1 MRGRSDSPS
10 TVMKRMIPINAT
22 MAAEQNRLLEE
33 TIQRERRRLLEFIR
47 KRIPQEEDPEDV
59 LQDVF
64 TELAESLRM
73 ERVIDRVSGWVYRV
87 ARNKIAD
94 LFRRRRTESLEA
106 RYENEYGD
114 GEEGLGLNDLLPD
127 PAGGPEAEYARRVIM
142 SELMLALDELPEE
155 QRWVFWENE
164 IEERSFRELAEEAGV
179 SLNTLLSR
187 KRYAVLFLRERLKE
201 LYNELGN

>member
-1 MRGRSDSPS
+1 
-10 TVMKRMIPINAT
+10 

-64 TELAESLRM
+64 AELTESLRM

-94 LFRRRRTESLEA
+94 LFRKRRTESLEA
-106 RYENEYGD
+106 RYEKEYGD

-127 PAGGPEAEYARRVIM
+127 PSAGPEAEYARRVIM

-164 IEERSFRELAEEAGV
+164 VEGRPFRELAEEAGV
-179 SLNTLLSR
+179 LGRHTRPAITRGVEVVELTGFSR
-187 KRYAVLFLRERLKE
+187 CIRTGRKPRCVLRKAR
-201 LYNELGN
+201 

>member
-1 MRGRSDSPS
+1 
-10 TVMKRMIPINAT
+10 

-64 TELAESLRM
+64 TELTESLRM
-73 ERVIDRVSGWVYRV
+73 ERVIDRVSGWIYRV

-106 RYENEYGD
+106 RYEREYGD

-127 PAGGPEAEYARRVIM
+127 PSAGPEAIYARGVIM
-142 SELMLALDELPEE
+142 NELLLALDDLPEE

-164 IEERSFRELAEEAGV
+164 VEERPFRELAEEAGV

-187 KRYAVLFLRERLKE
+187 KRYAVLFLRERLRD
-201 LYNELGN
+201 LYNELGS

>member
-1 MRGRSDSPS
+1 M
-10 TVMKRMIPINAT
+10 VPIATT

-33 TIQRERRRLLEFIR
+33 TVQRERRRLLEFIR
-47 KRIPQEEDPEDV
+47 KRIPKEEDPEDV

-64 TELAESLRM
+64 TELTEAFRV

-94 LFRRRRTESLEA
+94 LFRKRRTESLEA
-106 RYENEYGD
+106 RYEKEFGD

-127 PAGGPEAEYARRVIM
+127 PSAGPEAEYARRVIM

-164 IEERSFRELAEEAGV
+164 IEERPFRELAEEAGV

-187 KRYAVLFLRERLKE
+187 KRYAVLFLRERLRD
-201 LYNELGN
+201 LYNDMND

>member
-1 MRGRSDSPS
+1 M
-10 TVMKRMIPINAT
+10 VPIATT

-33 TIQRERRRLLEFIR
+33 TVQRERRRLLEFIR

-64 TELAESLRM
+64 TELTEAFRM

-106 RYENEYGD
+106 RYEKEFGD

-127 PAGGPEAEYARRVIM
+127 PSAGPEAEYARRVIM

-164 IEERSFRELAEEAGV
+164 IEERPFRELAEEAGV

-187 KRYAVLFLRERLKE
+187 KRYAVLFLRERLRN
-201 LYNELGN
+201 LYEDLGN

>member
-1 MRGRSDSPS
+1 M
-10 TVMKRMIPINAT
+10 VPITTT
-22 MAAEQNRLLEE
+22 MSAEQDRLLEQ

-64 TELAESLRM
+64 TELTEALRV

-94 LFRRRRTESLEA
+94 LFRKRRTESLEA
-106 RYENEYGD
+106 RYEREYGD

-127 PAGGPEAEYARRVIM
+127 PSAGPEAQYARRVIM
-142 SELMLALDELPEE
+142 SELMLALEELPEE

-164 IEERSFRELAEEAGV
+164 IEERPFRELAEEAGV

-187 KRYAVLFLRERLKE
+187 KRYAVLFLRDRLKD
-201 LYNELGN
+201 LYDDLG

>member
-1 MRGRSDSPS
+1 M
-10 TVMKRMIPINAT
+10 VPIATT

-33 TIQRERRRLLEFIR
+33 TVQRERRRLLEFIR

-64 TELAESLRM
+64 TELTEAFRM

-106 RYENEYGD
+106 RYEKEFGD

-127 PAGGPEAEYARRVIM
+127 PSAGPEAEYARRVIM

-164 IEERSFRELAEEAGV
+164 IEERPFRELAEEAGV

-187 KRYAVLFLRERLKE
+187 KRYAVLFLRERLRG
-201 LYNELGN
+201 LYEELGN

>member
-1 MRGRSDSPS
+1 M
-10 TVMKRMIPINAT
+10 VPITTT
-22 MAAEQNRLLEE
+22 MAAEQDRLLEQ

-64 TELAESLRM
+64 TELTEALRV

-94 LFRRRRTESLEA
+94 LFRKRRTESLEA
-106 RYENEYGD
+106 RYEREYGD

-127 PAGGPEAEYARRVIM
+127 PSAGPEAQYARRVIM

-164 IEERSFRELAEEAGV
+164 IEERPFRELAEEAGV

-187 KRYAVLFLRERLKE
+187 KRYIFYQLINRFR
-201 LYNELGN
+201 

>member
-1 MRGRSDSPS
+1 MRGRCDSPS

>member
-1 MRGRSDSPS
+1 
-10 TVMKRMIPINAT
+10 
-22 MAAEQNRLLEE
+22 
-33 TIQRERRRLLEFIR
+33 
-47 KRIPQEEDPEDV
+47 
-59 LQDVF
+59 
-64 TELAESLRM
+64 
-73 ERVIDRVSGWVYRV
+73 
-87 ARNKIAD
+87 
-94 LFRRRRTESLEA
+94 LEA

-164 IEERSFRELAEEAGV
+164 IEERSFRELAEEAEV
-179 SLNTLLSR
+179 PLNTLLSR

>member
-1 MRGRSDSPS
+1 
-10 TVMKRMIPINAT
+10 MKDMVHITPI

-47 KRIPQEEDPEDV
+47 RRIPQEEDPEDV

-64 TELAESLRM
+64 TELTESLRM

-94 LFRRRRTESLEA
+94 LFRKRRTESLEA
-106 RYENEYGD
+106 RYEKEYGD

-127 PAGGPEAEYARRVIM
+127 PSAGPEAIYARSVIM
-142 SELMLALDELPEE
+142 SELMLALEELPEE
-155 QRWVFWENE
+155 QRWVFVENE

-179 SLNTLLSR
+179 PLNTLLSR
-187 KRYAVLFLRERLKE
+187 KRYAVLFLRERLRE
-201 LYNELGN
+201 LYEEL

>member
-1 MRGRSDSPS
+1 
-10 TVMKRMIPINAT
+10 MKEMVPIATT

-33 TIQRERRRLLEFIR
+33 TVQRERRRLLEFIR

-64 TELAESLRM
+64 TELTETLRM

-106 RYENEYGD
+106 RYEKEYGD

-127 PAGGPEAEYARRVIM
+127 PSAGPEAQYARRVIM

-164 IEERSFRELAEEAGV
+164 VEGRPFRELAEEAGV
-179 SLNTLLSR
+179 ALNTLLSR
-187 KRYAVLFLRERLKE
+187 KRYAVLFLRERLRD
-201 LYNELGN
+201 LYNDLG

>member
-1 MRGRSDSPS
+1 
-10 TVMKRMIPINAT
+10 

-59 LQDVF
+59 FQDVF

-155 QRWVFWENE
+155 QLWVFWEKE

>member
-1 MRGRSDSPS
+1 
-10 TVMKRMIPINAT
+10 MKDMVHITPI

-47 KRIPQEEDPEDV
+47 RRIPQEEDPEDV

-64 TELAESLRM
+64 TELTENLRM

-94 LFRRRRTESLEA
+94 LFRKRRTESLEA
-106 RYENEYGD
+106 RYEKEYGD

-127 PAGGPEAEYARRVIM
+127 PSAGPEAIYARSVIM
-142 SELMLALDELPEE
+142 SELMLALEELPEE
-155 QRWVFWENE
+155 QRWVFVENE

-179 SLNTLLSR
+179 PLNTLLSR
-187 KRYAVLFLRERLKE
+187 KRYAVLFLRERLRNLYEE
-201 LYNELGN
+201 L

>member
-1 MRGRSDSPS
+1 M
-10 TVMKRMIPINAT
+10 VPIATT

-33 TIQRERRRLLEFIR
+33 TVQRERRRLLEFIR

-64 TELAESLRM
+64 TELTEAFRM

-94 LFRRRRTESLEA
+94 LFRKRRTESLEA
-106 RYENEYGD
+106 RYEKEFGD

-127 PAGGPEAEYARRVIM
+127 PSAGPEAEYARRVIM

-164 IEERSFRELAEEAGV
+164 IEERPFRELAEEAGV

-187 KRYAVLFLRERLKE
+187 KRYAVLFLRERLRD
-201 LYNELGN
+201 LYDDMNN

>member
-1 MRGRSDSPS
+1 
-10 TVMKRMIPINAT
+10 MKKMVPITAT

-33 TIQRERRRLLEFIR
+33 TLQRERRRLLEFIR

-64 TELAESLRM
+64 TELAENLRM
-73 ERVIDRVSGWVYRV
+73 DRVIDRVSGWVYRV

-94 LFRRRRTESLEA
+94 LFRKRRTESLEA
-106 RYENEYGD
+106 RYEKDFGD

-127 PAGGPEAEYARRVIM
+127 PSAGPEAEYARRVIM
-142 SELMLALDELPEE
+142 SELMLALDDLPEE

-164 IEERSFRELAEEAGV
+164 VEGRPFRELAEEAGV

-187 KRYAVLFLRERLKE
+187 KRYAVLFLRERLRE
-201 LYNELGN
+201 LYEDLE

>member
-1 MRGRSDSPS
+1 
-10 TVMKRMIPINAT
+10 MKTMVPVTTT

-64 TELAESLRM
+64 TELTESLRM

-106 RYENEYGD
+106 RYEKEYGD

-127 PAGGPEAEYARRVIM
+127 PSAGPEAEYARRVIM
-142 SELMLALDELPEE
+142 SELMLALDDLPEE

-164 IEERSFRELAEEAGV
+164 VEGRPFRELAEEAGV

-187 KRYAVLFLRERLKE
+187 KRYAVLFLRDRLKD
-201 LYNELGN
+201 LYDDL

>member
-1 MRGRSDSPS
+1 
-10 TVMKRMIPINAT
+10 MKDMVPITTT
-22 MAAEQNRLLEE
+22 MAAEQDRLLEQ

-64 TELAESLRM
+64 TELTESLRM

-106 RYENEYGD
+106 RYEKEYGD

-127 PAGGPEAEYARRVIM
+127 PSAGPEAEYARRVIM
-142 SELMLALDELPEE
+142 SELMLALDELPQE

-164 IEERSFRELAEEAGV
+164 VEDRSFRELAEESGV

-187 KRYAVLFLRERLKE
+187 KRYAVLFLRERLKD
-201 LYNELGN
+201 LYADLGN

>member
-1 MRGRSDSPS
+1 
-10 TVMKRMIPINAT
+10 MIPINAT

>member
-1 MRGRSDSPS
+1 
-10 TVMKRMIPINAT
+10 MKDMVPITTT
-22 MAAEQNRLLEE
+22 MAAEQDRLLEE

-64 TELAESLRM
+64 TELTEALRV

-106 RYENEYGD
+106 RYEKEYGD

-127 PAGGPEAEYARRVIM
+127 PSAGPEAQYARRVIM
-142 SELMLALDELPEE
+142 SELMLALEELPEE

-164 IEERSFRELAEEAGV
+164 IEERPFRELAEEAGV

-187 KRYAVLFLRERLKE
+187 KRYAVLFLRDRLKD
-201 LYNELGN
+201 LYDDLG

>member
-1 MRGRSDSPS
+1 
-10 TVMKRMIPINAT
+10 MKRMLPAT
-22 MAAEQNRLLEE
+22 QIMAAEQNRLIEE
-33 TIQRERRRLLEFIR
+33 TVQRERRRLLEFIR

-64 TELAESLRM
+64 TELAENLRM

-94 LFRRRRTESLEA
+94 LFRKRRTESLEA
-106 RYENEYGD
+106 RYENDYGD

-127 PAGGPEAEYARRVIM
+127 ASAGPEAQYARRVIM
-142 SELMLALDELPEE
+142 SELMLALEELPEE
-155 QRWVFWENE
+155 QRWVFIENE
-164 IEERSFRELAEEAGV
+164 VEGRPFRELAEEAGV

-201 LYNELGN
+201 LYNELGQ

>member
-1 MRGRSDSPS
+1 MVPIS
-10 TVMKRMIPINAT
+10 TT
-22 MAAEQNRLLEE
+22 MAAEQNRVLEE

-64 TELAESLRM
+64 TELTEAFRV

-94 LFRRRRTESLEA
+94 IFRKRRTESLEA
-106 RYENEYGD
+106 RYEKEYGD

-127 PAGGPEAEYARRVIM
+127 PSAGPEAEYARRVIM

-164 IEERSFRELAEEAGV
+164 IEERPFRELAEEAGV

-187 KRYAVLFLRERLKE
+187 KRYAVLFLRERLRD
-201 LYNELGN
+201 LYDDLGN

>member
-1 MRGRSDSPS
+1 
-10 TVMKRMIPINAT
+10 MKDMIPITTNMAT
-22 MAAEQNRLLEE
+22 EQNQLLEE
-33 TIQRERRRLLEFIR
+33 TIQREKRRLLEFIR

-94 LFRRRRTESLEA
+94 LFRKRRTESLEA
-106 RYENEYGD
+106 RYEKEYGD

-127 PAGGPEAEYARRVIM
+127 SSAGPEAQYARRVIM
-142 SELMLALDELPEE
+142 SELMLALEELPEE
-155 QRWVFWENE
+155 QRWVFVENE
-164 IEERSFRELAEEAGV
+164 IEERSFRELSEESGV
-179 SLNTLLSR
+179 PLNTLLSR
-187 KRYAVLFLRERLKE
+187 KRYAVLFLRERLRE
-201 LYNELGN
+201 LYEELGN

>member
-1 MRGRSDSPS
+1 M
-10 TVMKRMIPINAT
+10 VPIATT

-33 TIQRERRRLLEFIR
+33 TVQRERRRLLEFIR

-64 TELAESLRM
+64 TELTEAFRM

-94 LFRRRRTESLEA
+94 LFRKRRTESLEA
-106 RYENEYGD
+106 RYEKEFGD

-127 PAGGPEAEYARRVIM
+127 PSAGPEAEYARRIIM

-164 IEERSFRELAEEAGV
+164 IEERPFRELAEEAGV

-187 KRYAVLFLRERLKE
+187 KRYAVLFLRERLRD
-201 LYNELGN
+201 LYDDLGN